1 MNNSIEATNA
11 LAPADMGEDMAK
23 DMTEGKLHTLILYAI
38 TIPSFLLAGICFQ
51 WYAETHE
58 VALLLLGWVT
68 FGMAFDFLGHI
79 VGLYFGQ
86 HPQFLRWFARV
97 NYSALCFGIPFTA
110 FAGTFILAEVAG
122 DSISA
127 ALVNYY
133 SIILYSSLI
142 FGSLFMFARYRKVT
156 IAGAVE
162 FVLDKSNH
170 YTGLIFLA
178 RRVLLAL
185 SLIIGIMVMI
195 DGFGTEWSLW
205 SIAFGLSFIA
215 TVPLHIMHKQIPSML
230 SELITQVI
238 AVYGSWVVFVA

>member
-1 MNNSIEATNA
+1 MNNSIEATNT
-11 LAPADMGEDMAK
+11 LAPADLPKDVAK
-23 DMTEGKLHTLILYAI
+23 GRLHTLILYVIA
-38 TIPSFLLAGICFQ
+38 IPSFLLAGLCFQ

-79 VGLYFGQ
+79 VGLHFAQ
-86 HPQFLRWFARV
+86 RTQFLRWFARI
-97 NYSALCFGIPFTA
+97 NFSALCFGIPFTA
-110 FAGTFILAEVAG
+110 IAGSFVLAEVVG
-122 DSISA
+122 DGISA
-127 ALVNYY
+127 ALIRHYL
-133 SIILYSSLI
+133 IILHSSLI

-162 FVLDKSNH
+162 FVLDKSH
-170 YTGLIFLA
+170 RYTGFIFLT
-178 RRVLLAL
+178 RRIFLAL
-185 SLIIGIMVMI
+185 SLVIGITVMI

-205 SIAFGLSFIA
+205 AIAFGLSFIA

-238 AVYGSWVVFVA
+238 AVYGTWVVFVA